1 MVIESS
7 SSGKSKKKKSPA
19 IILNLILLGCLG
31 LHRFY
36 VGKKQSALLMLVL
49 TVISCGLVG
58 TCWGIY
64 DLYTLIFTNKFTD
77 AQGLPL
83 R

>member
-7 SSGKSKKKKSPA
+7 SSGKSKKKKSTA

-36 VGKKQSALLMLVL
+36 VGKKTISSSYASFNCYFMWTSRNLLGN
-49 TVISCGLVG
+49 I
-58 TCWGIY
+58 
-64 DLYTLIFTNKFTD
+64 
-77 AQGLPL
+77 
-83 R
+83 